1 MNNHKAACVVLMIAI
16 AAIVYFTQEYRAT
29 ASEVRERVEDAK
41 SSAENALF
49 QQQIAE
55 TNLRALEAKTES
67 IRESYQTWLP
77 HLNGVRTPQ
86 EGEQR
91 ITQAIRK
98 GDVFLL
104 SQRFDIV
111 EVSADKNALVQK
123 ALKADLVIED
133 DYAASLNWLGKIE
146 EEIPSCRIDQ
156 CRMTRGERGNDIRL
170 EVTIQIPIVA
180 ASESDSANS
189 QTSPDSIES

>member
-16 AAIVYFTQEYRAT
+16 AAIVYFTQEYRANT
-29 ASEVRERVEDAK
+29 SEVRDRVEDAK

-77 HLNGVRTPQ
+77 HLNRVRTPQ
-86 EGEQR
+86 EGEQK
-91 ITQAIRK
+91 ISQAIRK
-98 GDVFLL
+98 GEVFLL
-104 SQRFDIV
+104 SQRFDMV
-111 EVSADKNALVQK
+111 EVSPDKNSLIQK

-133 DYAASLNWLGKIE
+133 DYATTLNWLGKLE

-170 EVTIQIPIVA
+170 EVIIQIPICA
-180 ASESDSANS
+180 ASETGSETNP
-189 QTSPDSIES
+189 TFPDLTES